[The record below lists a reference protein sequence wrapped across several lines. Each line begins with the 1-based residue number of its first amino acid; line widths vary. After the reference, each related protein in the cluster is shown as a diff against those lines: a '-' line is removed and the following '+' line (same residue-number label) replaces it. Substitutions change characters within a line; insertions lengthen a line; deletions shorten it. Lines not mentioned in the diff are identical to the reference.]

1 MVCLH
6 ELPPSGLP
14 QAIPPDPPRI
24 PSLPQVRW
32 LLRAALPL
40 PVLDVALA
48 LALVAY
54 VQRHNLAAYRS
65 HHKRALQRLAA
76 QGP

>member
-1 MVCLH
+1 MICLD
-6 ELPPSGLP
+6 GLP
-14 QAIPPDPPRI
+14 TSSLLRALPSQPPRL
-24 PSLPQVRW
+24 PSLLQVRW

-54 VQRHNLAAYRS
+54 WQRHNLAAYRS
-65 HHKRALQRLAA
+65 HRKGFLQRLRE
-76 QGP
+76 QPP

>member
-1 MVCLH
+1 MVCLDG
-6 ELPPSGLP
+6 LPPSVLP
-14 QAIPPDPPRI
+14 QALPPQPPRV
-24 PSLPQVRW
+24 PTLPQVRC

-54 VQRHNLAAYRS
+54 WQRHNLAAYRS
-65 HHKRALQRLAA
+65 HRKRTLQQLAA
-76 QGP
+76 RGP

>member
-1 MVCLH
+1 
-6 ELPPSGLP
+6 
-14 QAIPPDPPRI
+14 
-24 PSLPQVRW
+24 VRW

-40 PVLDVALA
+40 PVLDPALA

-54 VQRHNLAAYRS
+54 IQRRNLAAYRS
-65 HHKRALQRLAA
+65 HRKRTLQRLTA